1 MDRIFITLL
10 LRRKIIRRIILIKEK
25 EDIVVEVI
33 SDVDTIEEKTYSIV
47 LHNDDVTPVPF
58 VFVVLIEVFEK
69 SMEETMRIVVQTEL
83 NGKAAVKQGLS
94 FEEANKKYDE
104 AMNYCKEEGMMD
116 LKFTIEE
123 E

>member
-1 MDRIFITLL
+1 M
-10 LRRKIIRRIILIKEK
+10 IKEK

-69 SMEETMRIVVQTEL
+69 SMEETMRIVVKTEL

>member
-1 MDRIFITLL
+1 M
-10 LRRKIIRRIILIKEK
+10 IKEK

-104 AMNYCKEEGMMD
+104 AMNYCKEEGMD

>member
-1 MDRIFITLL
+1 M
-10 LRRKIIRRIILIKEK
+10 IKEK

-58 VFVVLIEVFEK
+58 VFMVLIEVFEK

-83 NGKAAVKQGLS
+83 NGKTAVKQGLS

-104 AMNYCKEEGMMD
+104 AMNYFKEEGMMY

>member
-1 MDRIFITLL
+1 M
-10 LRRKIIRRIILIKEK
+10 IKEK

-69 SMEETMRIVVQTEL
+69 SMEVTMRIVVQTEL

>member
-1 MDRIFITLL
+1 M
-10 LRRKIIRRIILIKEK
+10 IKEK

-58 VFVVLIEVFEK
+58 VFMVLIEVLEK

-83 NGKAAVKQGLS
+83 NGKTAVKQGLS

>member
-1 MDRIFITLL
+1 M
-10 LRRKIIRRIILIKEK
+10 IKEK

>member
-1 MDRIFITLL
+1 M
-10 LRRKIIRRIILIKEK
+10 IKEK

-58 VFVVLIEVFEK
+58 VFMVLLEVFEK

>member
-1 MDRIFITLL
+1 M
-10 LRRKIIRRIILIKEK
+10 IKEK

-58 VFVVLIEVFEK
+58 VFMVLIEVFEK

>member
-1 MDRIFITLL
+1 M
-10 LRRKIIRRIILIKEK
+10 IKEK

-58 VFVVLIEVFEK
+58 VFMVLIEVFEK

-83 NGKAAVKQGLS
+83 NGKTAVKQGLS

>member
-1 MDRIFITLL
+1 M
-10 LRRKIIRRIILIKEK
+10 IKEK

-104 AMNYCKEEGMMD
+104 AMNYCKEGMMD

>member
-1 MDRIFITLL
+1 M
-10 LRRKIIRRIILIKEK
+10 IKEK
-25 EDIVVEVI
+25 EGIVVEVI

-58 VFVVLIEVFEK
+58 VFMVLIEVFEK

-83 NGKAAVKQGLS
+83 NGKTAVKQGLS